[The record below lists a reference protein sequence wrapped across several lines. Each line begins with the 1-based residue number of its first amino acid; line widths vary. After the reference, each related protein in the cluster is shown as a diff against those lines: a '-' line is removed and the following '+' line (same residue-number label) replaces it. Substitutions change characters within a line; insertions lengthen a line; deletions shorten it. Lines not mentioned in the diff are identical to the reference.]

1 MKLALTSSEIII
13 KRVDLGRCNRAKSYP
28 SIYPTPGLTNNP
40 AIVVQFWKRGTG
52 HETTLIVE
60 HLMRA

>member
-40 AIVVQFWKRGTG
+40 AIVVQFGKGVPVTRP
-52 HETTLIVE
+52 
-60 HLMRA
+60 R